1 MKSLSSTLL
10 ALAFVCLSLVS
21 LLSVQREWVT
31 SFAPLGGEDRR
42 LSELG
47 LRFNMHR

>member
-10 ALAFVCLSLVS
+10 ALVFVCLSLVS
-21 LLSVQREWVT
+21 LMSANRDWT
-31 SFAPLGGEDRR
+31 SPFSSLTADNRR

-47 LRFNMHR
+47 LRFNIER